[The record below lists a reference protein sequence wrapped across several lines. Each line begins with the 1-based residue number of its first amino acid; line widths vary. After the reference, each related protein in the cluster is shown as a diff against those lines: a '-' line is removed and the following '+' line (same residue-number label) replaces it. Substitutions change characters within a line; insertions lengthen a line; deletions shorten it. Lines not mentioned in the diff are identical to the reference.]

1 MSKLEKSKLITVILI
16 ALSILTTGAVLAA
29 DKKTF
34 VVSKKIEVSD
44 NRILTL
50 KFNGLI
56 FTETETGGYS
66 NIAVNEGNKKHI
78 QTINIADVN
87 SFGDDTTTCPDP
99 GTGSD
104 IIIEDMDFDG
114 INDFRIIAMLPPG
127 PNIPYICFLW
137 DKRSGRFVHAE
148 FLDNMTSPEF
158 DSKAKIIISNSRESA
173 NLYSRDVYRYSGG
186 KPILI
191 ESVSTEYKKL
201 KDPNGQVKLYE
212 IKTTKKLIGGKIKVV
227 GVEKTPK

>member
-1 MSKLEKSKLITVILI
+1 MSKREKSKLITVALI
-16 ALSILTTGAVLAA
+16 AAYIMAAGIALAG

-50 KFNGLI
+50 KFNGFI
-56 FTETETGGYS
+56 FTETDTGGYS
-66 NIAVNEGNKKHI
+66 KIAVHGEDKKQL

-87 SFGDDTTTCPDP
+87 SFGDDTTTCPEP

-104 IIIEDMDFDG
+104 IVIEDMNFDG

-137 DKRSGRFVHAE
+137 DKKSGKFIHAE
-148 FLDNMTSPEF
+148 FLDDITSPEF
-158 DSKAKIIISNSRESA
+158 DSKTKTVTSSSRESA
-173 NLYSRDVYRYSGG
+173 NKYRKDVYKYSGG
-186 KPILI
+186 KLVLVK
-191 ESVSTEYKKL
+191 SV
-201 KDPNGQVKLYE
+201 VKTYQ
-212 IKTTKKLIGGKIKVV
+212 
-227 GVEKTPK
+227 

>member
-1 MSKLEKSKLITVILI
+1 MSKREKSKLITVALI
-16 ALSILTTGAVLAA
+16 AAYIMAAGSALAA

-50 KFNGLI
+50 KFNGFI
-56 FTETETGGYS
+56 FTETDTGGYS
-66 NIAVNEGNKKHI
+66 KIAVHGEDKKQL

-87 SFGDDTTTCPDP
+87 SFGDDTTTCPEP

-104 IIIEDMDFDG
+104 IVIEDMNFDG

-137 DKRSGRFVHAE
+137 DKKSGKFIHAE
-148 FLDNMTSPEF
+148 FLDDITSPEF
-158 DSKAKIIISNSRESA
+158 DSKTKTVTSSSRESA
-173 NLYSRDVYRYSGG
+173 NKYRKDVYKYSGG
-186 KPILI
+186 KLVLVK
-191 ESVSTEYKKL
+191 SV
-201 KDPNGQVKLYE
+201 VKTYQ
-212 IKTTKKLIGGKIKVV
+212 
-227 GVEKTPK
+227 

>member
-1 MSKLEKSKLITVILI
+1 MSKREKSKLITVALI
-16 ALSILTTGAVLAA
+16 AAYIMAAGSALAA

-50 KFNGLI
+50 KFNGLL
-56 FTETETGGYS
+56 FTETDTGGYS
-66 NIAVNEGNKKHI
+66 NIEVYAEDKKQL

-87 SFGDDTTTCPDP
+87 SFGDDTTTCPEP

-104 IIIEDMDFDG
+104 IVIEDMNFDG

-137 DKRSGRFVHAE
+137 DKKSGKFVHAE
-148 FLDNMTSPEF
+148 FLDDITSPEF
-158 DSKAKIIISNSRESA
+158 DSKTKTVTSSSRESA
-173 NLYSRDVYRYSGG
+173 NKYRKDVYKYSGG
-186 KPILI
+186 KLVLVK
-191 ESVSTEYKKL
+191 SV
-201 KDPNGQVKLYE
+201 VKTYQ
-212 IKTTKKLIGGKIKVV
+212 
-227 GVEKTPK
+227 

>member
-1 MSKLEKSKLITVILI
+1 MAAGS
-16 ALSILTTGAVLAA
+16 ALAA

-50 KFNGLI
+50 KFNGFI
-56 FTETETGGYS
+56 FTETDTGGYS
-66 NIAVNEGNKKHI
+66 KIAVYPEDKKQL

-87 SFGDDTTTCPDP
+87 SFGDDTTTCPEP

-104 IIIEDMDFDG
+104 IVIEDMNFDG

-137 DKRSGRFVHAE
+137 DKKSGKFVHAE
-148 FLDNMTSPEF
+148 FLDDITSPEF
-158 DSKAKIIISNSRESA
+158 DSKTKTVTSSSRESA
-173 NLYSRDVYRYSGG
+173 NKYRKDVYKYSGG
-186 KPILI
+186 KLVLVK
-191 ESVSTEYKKL
+191 SV
-201 KDPNGQVKLYE
+201 VKTYQ
-212 IKTTKKLIGGKIKVV
+212 
-227 GVEKTPK
+227 

>member
-1 MSKLEKSKLITVILI
+1 MSKREKSKLITVALI
-16 ALSILTTGAVLAA
+16 AAYIMAAGNALAA

-50 KFNGLI
+50 KFNGFI
-56 FTETETGGYS
+56 FTETDTGGYS
-66 NIAVNEGNKKHI
+66 KIAVHGEDKKQL

-87 SFGDDTTTCPDP
+87 SFGDDTTTCPEP

-104 IIIEDMDFDG
+104 IVIEDMNFDG

-137 DKRSGRFVHAE
+137 DKKSGKFVHAE
-148 FLDNMTSPEF
+148 FLDDITSPEF
-158 DSKAKIIISNSRESA
+158 DSKTKTVTSSSRESA
-173 NLYSRDVYRYSGG
+173 NKYRKDVYKYSGG
-186 KPILI
+186 KL
-191 ESVSTEYKKL
+191 VL
-201 KDPNGQVKLYE
+201 VKS
-212 IKTTKKLIGGKIKVV
+212 IVKTYQ
-227 GVEKTPK
+227 

>member
-1 MSKLEKSKLITVILI
+1 MSKQEKSKLITVALI
-16 ALSILTTGAVLAA
+16 AAYIMAAGSALAG

-50 KFNGLI
+50 KFNGFI
-56 FTETETGGYS
+56 FTETDTGGYS
-66 NIAVNEGNKKHI
+66 NIEVYAEDKKQL

-87 SFGDDTTTCPDP
+87 SFGDDTTTCPEP

-104 IIIEDMDFDG
+104 IVIEDMNFDG

-137 DKRSGRFVHAE
+137 DKKSGKFVHAE
-148 FLDNMTSPEF
+148 FLDDITSPEF
-158 DSKAKIIISNSRESA
+158 DSKTKTVTSSSRESA
-173 NLYSRDVYRYSGG
+173 NKYRKDVYKYSGG
-186 KPILI
+186 KLVLVK
-191 ESVSTEYKKL
+191 SV
-201 KDPNGQVKLYE
+201 VKTYQ
-212 IKTTKKLIGGKIKVV
+212 
-227 GVEKTPK
+227 

>member
-1 MSKLEKSKLITVILI
+1 MSKQEKSKLITV
-16 ALSILTTGAVLAA
+16 ALVAAYIMAAGSALAG

-50 KFNGLI
+50 KFNGFI
-56 FTETETGGYS
+56 FTETDTGGYS
-66 NIAVNEGNKKHI
+66 KIAVYPEDKKQL

-87 SFGDDTTTCPDP
+87 SFGDDTTTCPEP

-104 IIIEDMDFDG
+104 IVIEDMNFDG

-137 DKRSGRFVHAE
+137 DKKSGKFVHAE
-148 FLDNMTSPEF
+148 FLDDITSPEF
-158 DSKAKIIISNSRESA
+158 DSKTKTVTSSSRESA
-173 NLYSRDVYRYSGG
+173 NKYRKDVYKYSGG
-186 KPILI
+186 KLVLVK
-191 ESVSTEYKKL
+191 SV
-201 KDPNGQVKLYE
+201 VKTYQ
-212 IKTTKKLIGGKIKVV
+212 
-227 GVEKTPK
+227 

>member
-1 MSKLEKSKLITVILI
+1 MSKREKSKLITVALI
-16 ALSILTTGAVLAA
+16 AAYIMAAGSALAG

-50 KFNGLI
+50 KFNGFI
-56 FTETETGGYS
+56 FTETDTGGYS
-66 NIAVNEGNKKHI
+66 KIAVYPEDKKQL

-87 SFGDDTTTCPDP
+87 SFGDDTTTCPEP

-104 IIIEDMDFDG
+104 IVIEDMNFDG

-137 DKRSGRFVHAE
+137 DKKSGKFVHAE
-148 FLDNMTSPEF
+148 FLDDITSPEF
-158 DSKAKIIISNSRESA
+158 DSKTKTVTSSSRESA
-173 NLYSRDVYRYSGG
+173 NKYRKDVYKYSGG
-186 KPILI
+186 KL
-191 ESVSTEYKKL
+191 VL
-201 KDPNGQVKLYE
+201 VKTVV
-212 IKTTKKLIGGKIKVV
+212 KTYQ
-227 GVEKTPK
+227 

>member
-1 MSKLEKSKLITVILI
+1 MSKREKSKLITVALI
-16 ALSILTTGAVLAA
+16 AAYIMAAGSALAG

-50 KFNGLI
+50 KFNGFI
-56 FTETETGGYS
+56 FTETDTGGYS
-66 NIAVNEGNKKHI
+66 KIAVHGEDKKQL

-87 SFGDDTTTCPDP
+87 SFGDDTTTCPEP

-137 DKRSGRFVHAE
+137 DKKSGKFVHAE
-148 FLDNMTSPEF
+148 FLDDITSPEF
-158 DSKAKIIISNSRESA
+158 DSKTKTVTSSSRESA
-173 NLYSRDVYRYSGG
+173 NKYRKDVYKYSGG
-186 KPILI
+186 KLVLVK
-191 ESVSTEYKKL
+191 SV
-201 KDPNGQVKLYE
+201 VKTYQ
-212 IKTTKKLIGGKIKVV
+212 
-227 GVEKTPK
+227 

>member
-1 MSKLEKSKLITVILI
+1 MSKREKSKLITVALI
-16 ALSILTTGAVLAA
+16 AAYIMAAGSALAG

-50 KFNGLI
+50 KFNGFI
-56 FTETETGGYS
+56 FTETDTGGYS
-66 NIAVNEGNKKHI
+66 KIAVYPEDKKQL

-87 SFGDDTTTCPDP
+87 SFGDDTTTCPEP

-104 IIIEDMDFDG
+104 IVIEDMNFDG

-137 DKRSGRFVHAE
+137 DKKSGKFVHAE
-148 FLDNMTSPEF
+148 FLDDITSPEF
-158 DSKAKIIISNSRESA
+158 DSKTKTVTSSSRESA
-173 NLYSRDVYRYSGG
+173 NKYKKDVYRYSGG
-186 KPILI
+186 KLVLVK
-191 ESVSTEYKKL
+191 SV
-201 KDPNGQVKLYE
+201 VKTYQ
-212 IKTTKKLIGGKIKVV
+212 
-227 GVEKTPK
+227 

>member
-1 MSKLEKSKLITVILI
+1 MSKREKSKLITVALI
-16 ALSILTTGAVLAA
+16 AAYIMAAGSALAA

-50 KFNGLI
+50 KFNGFI
-56 FTETETGGYS
+56 FTETDTGGYS
-66 NIAVNEGNKKHI
+66 KIAVYPEDKKQL

-87 SFGDDTTTCPDP
+87 SFGDDTTTCPEP

-104 IIIEDMDFDG
+104 IVIEDMNFDG

-137 DKRSGRFVHAE
+137 DKKSGKFVHAE
-148 FLDNMTSPEF
+148 FLDDITSPEF
-158 DSKAKIIISNSRESA
+158 DSKTKTVTSSSRESA
-173 NLYSRDVYRYSGG
+173 NKYRKDVYKYSGG
-186 KPILI
+186 KLVLVK
-191 ESVSTEYKKL
+191 SV
-201 KDPNGQVKLYE
+201 VKTYQ
-212 IKTTKKLIGGKIKVV
+212 
-227 GVEKTPK
+227 

>member
-1 MSKLEKSKLITVILI
+1 MSKREKSKLITVALI
-16 ALSILTTGAVLAA
+16 AAYIMAAGSALAG

-50 KFNGLI
+50 KFNGFI
-56 FTETETGGYS
+56 FTETDTGGYS
-66 NIAVNEGNKKHI
+66 NIEVYAEDKKQL

-87 SFGDDTTTCPDP
+87 SFGDDTTTCPEP

-104 IIIEDMDFDG
+104 IIIEDMNFDG

-137 DKRSGRFVHAE
+137 DKKSGKFVHAE
-148 FLDNMTSPEF
+148 FLDDITSPEF
-158 DSKAKIIISNSRESA
+158 DSKTKTVTSSSRESA
-173 NLYSRDVYRYSGG
+173 NKYKKDVYRYSGG
-186 KPILI
+186 KLVLVK
-191 ESVSTEYKKL
+191 SV
-201 KDPNGQVKLYE
+201 VKTYQ
-212 IKTTKKLIGGKIKVV
+212 
-227 GVEKTPK
+227 

>member
-1 MSKLEKSKLITVILI
+1 MSKREKSKLITVALI
-16 ALSILTTGAVLAA
+16 AAYIMAAGSALAG

-50 KFNGLI
+50 KFNGFI
-56 FTETETGGYS
+56 FTETDTGGYS
-66 NIAVNEGNKKHI
+66 KIAVYPEDKKQL

-87 SFGDDTTTCPDP
+87 SFGDDTTTCPEP

-104 IIIEDMDFDG
+104 IVIEDMNFDG

-137 DKRSGRFVHAE
+137 DKKSGKFIHAE
-148 FLDNMTSPEF
+148 FLDDITSPEF
-158 DSKAKIIISNSRESA
+158 DSKTKTVTSSSRESA
-173 NLYSRDVYRYSGG
+173 NKYRKDVYKYSGG
-186 KPILI
+186 KL
-191 ESVSTEYKKL
+191 VL
-201 KDPNGQVKLYE
+201 VKS
-212 IKTTKKLIGGKIKVV
+212 IVKTYQ
-227 GVEKTPK
+227 

>member
-1 MSKLEKSKLITVILI
+1 MSKREKSKLITVALI
-16 ALSILTTGAVLAA
+16 AAYIMAAGSALAA

-50 KFNGLI
+50 KFNGFI
-56 FTETETGGYS
+56 FTETDTGGYS
-66 NIAVNEGNKKHI
+66 KIAVHGEDKKQL

-87 SFGDDTTTCPDP
+87 SFGDDTTTCPEP

-104 IIIEDMDFDG
+104 IVIEDMNFDG

-137 DKRSGRFVHAE
+137 DKKSGKFVHAE
-148 FLDNMTSPEF
+148 FLDDITSPEF
-158 DSKAKIIISNSRESA
+158 DSKTKTVTSSSRESA
-173 NLYSRDVYRYSGG
+173 NKYKKDVYRYSGG
-186 KPILI
+186 KLVLVK
-191 ESVSTEYKKL
+191 SV
-201 KDPNGQVKLYE
+201 VKTYQ
-212 IKTTKKLIGGKIKVV
+212 
-227 GVEKTPK
+227 

>member
-1 MSKLEKSKLITVILI
+1 MSKREKSKLITVALI
-16 ALSILTTGAVLAA
+16 AAYIMAAGIALAG

-50 KFNGLI
+50 KFNGFI
-56 FTETETGGYS
+56 FTETDTGGYS
-66 NIAVNEGNKKHI
+66 KIAVHGEDKKQL

-87 SFGDDTTTCPDP
+87 SFGDDTTTCPEP

-104 IIIEDMDFDG
+104 IVIEDMNFDG

-137 DKRSGRFVHAE
+137 DKKSGKFVHAE
-148 FLDNMTSPEF
+148 FLDDITSPEF
-158 DSKAKIIISNSRESA
+158 DSKTKTVTSSSRESA
-173 NLYSRDVYRYSGG
+173 NKYRKDVYKYSGG
-186 KPILI
+186 KL
-191 ESVSTEYKKL
+191 VL
-201 KDPNGQVKLYE
+201 VKS
-212 IKTTKKLIGGKIKVV
+212 IVKTYQ
-227 GVEKTPK
+227 